1 MIGKRLITQRAVSLS
16 EVKDILKDR
25 AEVGELTYEQ
35 NLANEYSKKFAK
47 LPAGKAKKLEEAIKA
62 VAPDFTDDVV
72 VKLVDMLPQNPE
84 QFRLVVPKTV
94 KAEDDIQSKILE
106 LTQKAID

>member
-25 AEVGELTYEQ
+25 SEVGELTYEQ

-47 LPAGKAKKLEEAIKA
+47 LPASKAKKLEEAIRA
-62 VAPDFTDDVV
+62 LVPDWTDDIV
-72 VKLVDMLPQNPE
+72 VKLVDMLPQNPD

-94 KAEDDIQSKILE
+94 KIEDDVQSKILE
-106 LTQKAID
+106 LTKKAAD